1 MERLYRRFI
10 RKFYLWSE
18 LLVIV
23 GERKL
28 LKMNKLCATM
38 LIVCLVIFPVFVGFN
53 MNSNSVSAQQETM
66 IYIDPTP
73 ITANVCNNFTVAL
86 NVEYV
91 TDLYAWEVK
100 LSFNPD
106 LLEYLGATEGPFLMS
121 VGPTIWLPP
130 EINNVEGTVLMACV
144 LMIPPGASGNGT
156 LAYIKFH
163 CKGSGECDLAFVYP
177 DTFLLDSYY
186 NIIPCTAVNGH
197 VIQQEATIYIDPTPV
212 TTNVCENFTVALNV
226 NNVTN
231 LFAWEVKLS
240 FDPTL
245 MECLSVTYGPFLSSN
260 GVPFVGM
267 PPSINNTIGEI
278 KVCASINW
286 GSYTPK
292 GVNGSGTLATITFH
306 CTGIGRSSLHLHDT
320 ILLSSSAVQVVPP
333 PNLGDINNDFIV
345 NIKDVI
351 IVALAYWSKPGD
363 PNWNPAADLN
373 NDGVVDIMDLI
384 IVTQNYGH
392 LYPPPGSHNALQ
404 PVNNVIPHSAVNGY
418 VIQKG
423 FSGYLDKEEPLEP
436 VHLHPIGPF
445 DPSNPIGSEWH
456 ELHPQYC
463 NYYILTSWEDTDMS
477 GNLSAADQIDLTN
490 MDTGEVIW
498 YNLDR
503 LTWTINITE
512 LEPPMEQLYAELEY
526 PPKQT
531 PPPITMPW
539 GTNWHVVYPP
549 ESYCRQFQIFDWF
562 DMIPDGVLGNG
573 DFIFAAFLDT
583 GEPHICQVEEVV
595 MDLILTKKC
604 FYEPIGTEWHELYP
618 QYCNYYNLTSWID
631 TNEDGKL
638 SASDQID
645 LTDKQTEKVTWYNV
659 DRVTL
664 TINLTEEYV
673 PEPVLLYAEFTG
685 SFDMFYEPIMNPIG
699 TVWHVIY
706 PNENYSRIFQ
716 ITSWEDNGD
725 GVLSYCDQIDVEYA
739 DEPGVTH
746 WYHIEQLACDIKI
759 SRTADIAVTN
769 VKPYKTIVGQGYNCR
784 INVTVTN
791 EGPFPETFDLTI
803 YAETLPPATPI
814 GTVTVSNLL
823 NSETRTITFTWN
835 TTGFAYGNYTISAY
849 ATPVDGEKNT
859 KDNNCTGGTVLVDVA
874 GDVSGPTQGVPD
886 GIVNIRDINYI
897 VQLFLTRP
905 PNWNPNAD
913 INNDGV
919 VNIREINI
927 IVQNFLKKWP

>member
-1 MERLYRRFI
+1 
-10 RKFYLWSE
+10 
-18 LLVIV
+18 
-23 GERKL
+23 
-28 LKMNKLCATM
+28 
-38 LIVCLVIFPVFVGFN
+38 
-53 MNSNSVSAQQETM
+53 
-66 IYIDPTP
+66 
-73 ITANVCNNFTVAL
+73 
-86 NVEYV
+86 
-91 TDLYAWEVK
+91 
-100 LSFNPD
+100 
-106 LLEYLGATEGPFLMS
+106 
-121 VGPTIWLPP
+121 
-130 EINNVEGTVLMACV
+130 
-144 LMIPPGASGNGT
+144 
-156 LAYIKFH
+156 
-163 CKGSGECDLAFVYP
+163 
-177 DTFLLDSYY
+177 
-186 NIIPCTAVNGH
+186 
-197 VIQQEATIYIDPTPV
+197 
-212 TTNVCENFTVALNV
+212 
-226 NNVTN
+226 
-231 LFAWEVKLS
+231 
-240 FDPTL
+240 
-245 MECLSVTYGPFLSSN
+245 
-260 GVPFVGM
+260 
-267 PPSINNTIGEI
+267 
-278 KVCASINW
+278 
-286 GSYTPK
+286 
-292 GVNGSGTLATITFH
+292 
-306 CTGIGRSSLHLHDT
+306 
-320 ILLSSSAVQVVPP
+320 
-333 PNLGDINNDFIV
+333 
-345 NIKDVI
+345 
-351 IVALAYWSKPGD
+351 
-363 PNWNPAADLN
+363 
-373 NDGVVDIMDLI
+373 
-384 IVTQNYGH
+384 
-392 LYPPPGSHNALQ
+392 
-404 PVNNVIPHSAVNGY
+404 
-418 VIQKG
+418 
-423 FSGYLDKEEPLEP
+423 
-436 VHLHPIGPF
+436 
-445 DPSNPIGSEWH
+445 
-456 ELHPQYC
+456 
-463 NYYILTSWEDTDMS
+463 
-477 GNLSAADQIDLTN
+477 
-490 MDTGEVIW
+490 
-498 YNLDR
+498 
-503 LTWTINITE
+503 
-512 LEPPMEQLYAELEY
+512 
-526 PPKQT
+526 
-531 PPPITMPW
+531 
-539 GTNWHVVYPP
+539 
-549 ESYCRQFQIFDWF
+549 
-562 DMIPDGVLGNG
+562 VLGNG

-706 PNENYSRIFQ
+706 PNESYSRIFQ